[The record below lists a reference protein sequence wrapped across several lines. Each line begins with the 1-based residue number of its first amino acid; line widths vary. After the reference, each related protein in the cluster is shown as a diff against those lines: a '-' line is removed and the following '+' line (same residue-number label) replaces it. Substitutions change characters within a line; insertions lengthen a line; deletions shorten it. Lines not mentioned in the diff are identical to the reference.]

1 MVIICLIFVM
11 MLLGLKVILLLLVE
25 KKNEDC
31 NIYVVLTLL
40 YLFIG
45 KLIKKFMNF
54 FLKINYLFN
63 KINYYMY
70 LIFYI
75 KRSNFVFFY

>member
-1 MVIICLIFVM
+1 

>member
-75 KRSNFVFFY
+75 KRSNLVFFY

>member
-31 NIYVVLTLL
+31 NIYVVLMLL

-54 FLKINYLFN
+54 FLKINCLFN

>member
-45 KLIKKFMNF
+45 KLIKKFINF
-54 FLKINYLFN
+54 FLKINYR
-63 KINYYMY
+63 IY
-70 LIFYI
+70 LIKLI
-75 KRSNFVFFY
+75 IICI

>member
-70 LIFYI
+70 LIYYI

>member
-45 KLIKKFMNF
+45 KLIKKFTNF
-54 FLKINYLFN
+54 FFKINYLFN